1 MSSVIDKKDVDRIT
15 LKLRPQEL
23 FGRSMRKF
31 FKTATLSIANKV
43 RRRTPSDL
51 GDLRRSIET
60 AVDASPLPL
69 WGKVFTA
76 RVPLA
81 FYVEYGTGI
90 FAEGP
95 GPKKGVP
102 FFPPPTALD
111 PWAQRHGIAGGGYAV
126 AQAIFRRGG
135 TPPVY
140 FMQGGFEDAEAD
152 VHRKLQ
158 LAAQEIGDFWNS
170 KVGGLGVEGG

>member
-1 MSSVIDKKDVDRIT
+1 MSDTSISSNDIERIKA
-15 LKLRPQEL
+15 KLSPEYLLGRP
-23 FGRSMRKF
+23 MRKF

-51 GDLRRSIET
+51 GDLRRSIDTE
-60 AVDASPLPL
+60 VDARDVPL
-69 WGKVFTA
+69 WGRVFTA

-95 GPKKGVP
+95 GPTKGVP
-102 FFPPPTALD
+102 FFPPPAALD

-126 AQAIFRRGG
+126 ARAIYLRGG

-140 FMQGGFEDAEAD
+140 FMRGGFEDARDD
-152 VHRKLQ
+152 VRRKLK
-158 LAAQEIGDFWNS
+158 LAQDELAKMFNSLSGKIGA
-170 KVGGLGVEGG
+170 E

>member
-1 MSSVIDKKDVDRIT
+1 MTSIDSNDIERIKA
-15 LKLRPQEL
+15 KLSPEYLLGRP
-23 FGRSMRKF
+23 MRKF

-60 AVDASPLPL
+60 AVDAAPVPL

-90 FAEGP
+90 FATGP
-95 GPKKGVP
+95 GPTKGVP
-102 FFPPPTALD
+102 FFPPPAALD
-111 PWAQRHGIAGGGYAV
+111 GWAQRHGVVGGGYAV
-126 AQAIFRRGG
+126 AQAIYKRGG
-135 TPPVY
+135 TPPVL
-140 FMQGGFEDAEAD
+140 FMQGGFEDSQRDIKAKLKLAQAELA
-152 VHRKLQ
+152 KL
-158 LAAQEIGDFWNS
+158 FNS
-170 KVGGLGVEGG
+170 LGGIGVE